1 MIPRIPY
8 PGPGHILSCCCADGR
23 GEWRT
28 WVWFQRR
35 SRDRRVFIEAI
46 FLPKPRRLNLCTRL
60 LASGEIKMVV
70 PNWVWF
76 SQGFFSSLPS
86 GEVFFFPLRCRH
98 CLAWFRIG
106 RATHRWICSSVFE
119 LSVMIKSHW
128 TELNWTELNLNTK
141 TWTTLFQLLW
151 PFMWSCFDTI
161 YIVKALYK

>member
-28 WVWFQRR
+28 
-35 SRDRRVFIEAI
+35 
-46 FLPKPRRLNLCTRL
+46 C
-60 LASGEIKMVV
+60 
-70 PNWVWF
+70 VWF
-76 SQGFFSSLPS
+76 SDAPGTDESSLRPS
-86 GEVFFFPLRCRH
+86 SSINHGEWSSAQDFWPAEKLKWSCPTESGSLKVFFLHSHQVKFFFPLRCRH

-161 YIVKALYK
+161 YIVKSL

>member
-1 MIPRIPY
+1 MHHLAGSTLASASCLYTLWTAATLIILFILYFHLGILIPRSSDYAESLIGSKTSDVMIPRIPY

-46 FLPKPRRLNLCTRL
+46 FQHKPRRMKFCTRL

-86 GEVFFFPLRCRH
+86 GEVFFPSPLSPLPRMVQD
-98 CLAWFRIG
+98 W
-106 RATHRWICSSVFE
+106 
-119 LSVMIKSHW
+119 
-128 TELNWTELNLNTK
+128 
-141 TWTTLFQLLW
+141 
-151 PFMWSCFDTI
+151 
-161 YIVKALYK
+161 